1 MTPFMLIPL
10 ALLCLRVDCDNSVQQ
25 RNVCSLPAV
34 TGPCRASLRR
44 YFFNQETMR
53 CEKFIYGGC
62 RGNENNF
69 EDLENCEE
77 RCMGRREADLG
88 EVCTLSPSKGRCT
101 ASKRRFFFNPRSM
114 KCQRFVYG
122 GCGGNGN
129 NFVSKQDCENN
140 CKPLEAQ
147 HAWGACSQLL
157 EPGLCKAK
165 ITRFFFNPQTSRCE
179 MFFYGGCGGNRNNFW
194 TRFQC
199 ENSCRKIHAFG
210 GPWVTEMLKWL

>member
-140 CKPLEAQ
+140 CKPLEVNVTTKAR
-147 HAWGACSQLL
+147 SQD
-157 EPGLCKAK
+157 
-165 ITRFFFNPQTSRCE
+165 F
-179 MFFYGGCGGNRNNFW
+179 
-194 TRFQC
+194 
-199 ENSCRKIHAFG
+199 
-210 GPWVTEMLKWL
+210 KWLHFRISVDKTECCHHQRTWLTMSWPYLGLMFSPPSGLVL